1 MSYDFKISNG
11 DFAIGSNGDLKRAE
25 NTEKLSFKDY
35 YDSIDTDQKNYLR
48 DKMYEV
54 GMANST
60 FYYKVRE
67 EKFTILELKELGVLT
82 NQNFEK

>member
-1 MSYDFKISNG
+1 MTEK
-11 DFAIGSNGDLKRAE
+11 KE

>member
-1 MSYDFKISNG
+1 MIEKT
-11 DFAIGSNGDLKRAE
+11 E

-67 EKFTILELKELGVLT
+67 EKFTILELKELAILT

>member
-1 MSYDFKISNG
+1 MIEKT
-11 DFAIGSNGDLKRAE
+11 E

-67 EKFTILELKELGVLT
+67 EKFTILELKELAILT
-82 NQNFEK
+82 NQIFEK

>member
-1 MSYDFKISNG
+1 MTEKT
-11 DFAIGSNGDLKRAE
+11 E

-67 EKFTILELKELGVLT
+67 EKFTILELKELAILT

>member
-1 MSYDFKISNG
+1 MTEKT
-11 DFAIGSNGDLKRAE
+11 E

>member
-1 MSYDFKISNG
+1 MTEKT
-11 DFAIGSNGDLKRAE
+11 E

-67 EKFTILELKELGVLT
+67 EKFTILELKELGVIT

>member
-1 MSYDFKISNG
+1 MIEKT
-11 DFAIGSNGDLKRAE
+11 E

-67 EKFTILELKELGVLT
+67 EKFTILELKELAILT
-82 NQNFEK
+82 NQN

>member
-1 MSYDFKISNG
+1 MIEKT
-11 DFAIGSNGDLKRAE
+11 E